1 MEIVITNIEDYI
13 IAVLVMVGM
22 WLIYK
27 LINRKQDENN

>member
-27 LINRKQDENN
+27 LINKKTR

>member
-27 LINRKQDENN
+27 LINRKTR

>member
-27 LINRKQDENN
+27 LINKKQDENN